1 MKGDRRTEEN
11 KNAYQINVLFCAGL
25 VLGLS
30 DADINNHPEDKMINF
45 FLMWEGRGR
54 GIVPRGRDI

>member
-1 MKGDRRTEEN
+1 MFFS
-11 KNAYQINVLFCAGL
+11 VPGL

-30 DADINNHPEDKMINF
+30 DTDINNHPEDKMINF